1 MISPSDVEFEKK
13 AKDMLQ
19 RVIEWATKHMLGKEV
34 AGGCLRRKLAA
45 MSFSL
50 SMDFISGINILTN
63 FGQRSSAAALHR
75 SVIESY
81 LRGFWLAYVADEDS
95 IQKFSTGKL
104 TKTAKPLA
112 TAIKKKGLQ
121 DKCKML
127 SAERI
132 LNHLDE
138 LTHGGIHHMALR
150 DIGNER
156 ATINQVASNA
166 QLLVLCATYLV
177 FLIEISY
184 LVAFEDA
191 KLAEDA
197 YEEGRMLLS
206 L

>member
-1 MISPSDVEFEKK
+1 MITPSDVEFEKK

-19 RVIEWATKHMLGKEV
+19 RVIEWATKHMIGKEV

-45 MSFSL
+45 MSFSM
-50 SMDFISGINILTN
+50 SIDFISGINILTN

-95 IQKFSTGKL
+95 IKKFSTGKL

-112 TAIKKKGLQ
+112 KAIKKKGLQ

-191 KLAEDA
+191 KLAEEA
-197 YEEGRMLLS
+197 YEEGRMLLH